1 MIKAI
6 LFDYNGT
13 LFPDDDINEK
23 AWKAVI
29 DELSQGK
36 INADEFYGA
45 FIGVRNYPFVEEIFK
60 KLGLPLEEDKIMYWA
75 IRKET
80 EYYQKFCRG
89 LHRDMVAGA
98 EELLNELKEKNIP
111 TNMCTASLIE
121 NVDFYF
127 DYMKLDRW
135 FDRNL
140 VVYDDGVSV
149 DKKDMYLEGAR
160 RLGVDIRDCLVFDD
174 SPVSI
179 RKAAE
184 AGCENIVIIKK
195 PNNPDLPQI
204 RQRISN
210 FYEFDRDLLNQN

>member
-1 MIKAI
+1 MIKAV

-13 LFPDDDINEK
+13 LFPDDDINDR
-23 AWKAVI
+23 AWKATI
-29 DELSQGK
+29 NELSQGK

-45 FIGVRNYPFVEEIFK
+45 FIGMRNYPFVEEVFK
-60 KLGLPLEEDKIMYWA
+60 MLGLPLEEDKIMYWA

-80 EYYQKFCRG
+80 EYYHKICRS
-89 LHRDMVAGA
+89 LNRDMIPGA
-98 EELLNELKEKNIP
+98 RELLDELKEKKIP
-111 TNMCTASLIE
+111 INMCTASLIE

-127 DYMKLDRW
+127 DYMKLDQW
-135 FDRNL
+135 FDKDL

-160 RLGVDIRDCLVFDD
+160 RLGVDISECLVFDD

-184 AGCENIVIIKK
+184 AGCKNIIVIRK
-195 PNNPDLPQI
+195 PNNPDLPEI

-210 FYEFDRDLLNQN
+210 FYEFDRNLLDQK

>member
-1 MIKAI
+1 MIKAV

-13 LFPDDDINEK
+13 LFPDDDINDR

-29 DELSQGK
+29 NELSEGK

-45 FIGVRNYPFVEEIFK
+45 FIGMRNYPFVEEVFK
-60 KLGLPLEEDKIMYWA
+60 MLDLPLEEDRIMYWA

-80 EYYQKFCRG
+80 EYYHKICRG
-89 LHRDMVAGA
+89 LHRDMIPGA
-98 EELLNELKEKNIP
+98 KELLDELKEKKFPI
-111 TNMCTASLIE
+111 NMCTASLIE

-127 DYMKLDRW
+127 DYLKLDRW
-135 FDRNL
+135 FDKDL
-140 VVYDDGVSV
+140 VVYDDGVST

-160 RLGVDIRDCLVFDD
+160 RLGVDIRDCLIFDD

-179 RKAAE
+179 KKAAE

-210 FYEFDRDLLNQN
+210 FYEFDRDLLKQE